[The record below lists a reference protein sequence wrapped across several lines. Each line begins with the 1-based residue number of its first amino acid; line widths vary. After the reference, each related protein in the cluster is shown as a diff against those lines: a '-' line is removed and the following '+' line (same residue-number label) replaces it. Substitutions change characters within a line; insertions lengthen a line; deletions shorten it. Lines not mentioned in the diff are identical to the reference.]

1 MTRCGNQQTEG
12 APLRTPSGFV
22 FVALFGA
29 LTSAGSLVAQT
40 TNDAPPLTLADALQ
54 IAVIEN
60 PELAGLRSK
69 IEAMRERPAQ
79 ARALPNPMATYS
91 GMDSVDSGRWPYTAE
106 KRLMV
111 QQEFPWFGKRE
122 LRERLATKDAEAAQ
136 HDLDI
141 AALDVVLQV
150 KENFYGLYAV
160 QRVRDVI
167 RSEQEVLG
175 HMVKAAETRY
185 ATGSAPQSDAIKAQT
200 EATVLKQKLWELQAQ
215 ENTLKAKLNA
225 LLNRRADEPF
235 GPLAAPPASD
245 LGRTNNVSA
254 LFATAAT
261 NRPEVLAAQTQI
273 DRYALQARLM
283 EKEAYPDY
291 KLGLEYRGIDA
302 ENDMLMFTVSVEL
315 PIRETK
321 YQAAVREAEYLR
333 EASEAARA
341 SAERQ
346 SELEVQDA
354 QFKLLNARRTLDL
367 YQGELLHQA
376 EARFKASETS
386 YRTGQADFLDL
397 LESERMLLNIRTMAA
412 QTEGEVGAAAARLER
427 AIGINAFALTSE
439 GARAKGRRP

>member
-1 MTRCGNQQTEG
+1 MTEG
-12 APLRTPSGFV
+12 GRRRKPSV
-22 FVALFGA
+22 LLLATLLGA
-29 LTSAGSLVAQT
+29 LASTSSLVAQT
-40 TNDAPPLTLADALQ
+40 ATSNTPPLTLEQALQ
-54 IAVIEN
+54 IAVVEN
-60 PELAGLRSK
+60 PVLAGLRSK
-69 IEAMRERPAQ
+69 IDAMQERPAQ

-111 QQEFPWFGKRE
+111 QQEFPWFGKRD
-122 LRERLATKDAEAAQ
+122 LRERLAAKDAEAAQ
-136 HDLDI
+136 RDLDV
-141 AALDVVLQV
+141 AALDVVLRV

-160 QRVRDVI
+160 QRVQGVI

-185 ATGSAPQSDAIKAQT
+185 ATGSAPQGEAIKAQT
-200 EATVLKQKLWELQAQ
+200 EATLLTQRLWELQSQ
-215 ENTLKAKLNA
+215 ENTLRATLNA
-225 LLNRRADEPF
+225 LLNRRADEPL
-235 GPLAAPPASD
+235 GPLATPPTPD
-245 LGRTNNVSA
+245 PGQTDNVPA
-254 LFATAAT
+254 LFATAVT
-261 NRPEVLAAQTQI
+261 NRPEVRAAQTQI

-321 YQAAVREAEYLR
+321 YRAAVREAEYMR

-341 SAERQ
+341 TAERQ

-367 YQGELLHQA
+367 YRGELLRQA
-376 EARFKASETS
+376 EARFKASEAS
-386 YRTGQADFLDL
+386 YRTGQTDFLDL
-397 LESERMLLNIRTMAA
+397 LESERLLLNIKTMAVQA
-412 QTEGEVGAAAARLER
+412 EGEVGAAAARLER
-427 AIGINAFALTSE
+427 AVGTQAFDAANGKAHTE
-439 GARAKGRRP
+439 GRQP